1 MLIQE
6 EVEMLCTAVVYM
18 VALSNDPSNRTQ
30 RYYECDI
37 RPGLHTANFSTDYP
51 PRRYTQFA
59 NL

>member
-6 EVEMLCTAVVYM
+6 ELEMVCIAVVYM

-37 RPGLHTANFSTDYP
+37 RPGLHTQLTSAVCTIK
-51 PRRYTQFA
+51 
-59 NL
+59 